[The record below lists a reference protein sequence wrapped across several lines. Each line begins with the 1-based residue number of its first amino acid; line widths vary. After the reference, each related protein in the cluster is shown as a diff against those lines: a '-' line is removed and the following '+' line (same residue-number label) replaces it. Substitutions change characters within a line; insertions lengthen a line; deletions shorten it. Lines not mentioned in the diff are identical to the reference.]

1 VVKYTHIST
10 ISHQYYVCY
19 IGANTAISSSYH
31 HKKSIYHVLK
41 KGKNYINKYCIAVE
55 ILILTLRLSVN
66 VFGKIIYKHER
77 SLMWNV
83 NSYIRSLQ
91 QSEGLTPRDLYW
103 RLWGIINM
111 LYCDKCHS
119 HFHCW
124 DLKGCRYHP
133 NSSQGAGSLASE
145 CSCTRNTGFVILPQ
159 KKVKVFL

>member
-1 VVKYTHIST
+1 M
-10 ISHQYYVCY
+10 CY
-19 IGANTAISSSYH
+19 SGANTAISSSHH
-31 HKKSIYHVLK
+31 HKNLIYHALK
-41 KGKNYINKYCIAVE
+41 KGT
-55 ILILTLRLSVN
+55 ILIILIMSYQILLLTFRLSVN

-103 RLWGIINM
+103 RLWGVINM

-119 HFHCW
+119 HFQCW

-133 NSSQGAGSLASE
+133 NSSQINIATE
-145 CSCTRNTGFVILPQ
+145 CSCSRNTGFVILPQ
-159 KKVKVFL
+159 QKVRIVVV